1 MAANNKTSTELTKEE
16 KSIMIDVMF
25 HGSDSAE
32 LANHMS
38 YRRAISNFTNI
49 AYIRERSP
57 DIINK
62 KYSTLTNNEKNIL
75 LMKILDDLQYQ
86 TLIVEYGKLLINLEK
101 KVRNL
106 KLYENVEARRLP
118 GEEGDEVE
126 EETEDSIA
134 AIAAHYEKSKSVA
147 QNSLSSSAQ
156 ASSAHESSQQ
166 QQQQPFEFDRLDSD
180 FRIIKNEHESI
191 HNTSVDDLYSE
202 YALKEFKDAIKNS
215 RPNPNEHSMVSNM
228 IKFTTNSAIKTA
240 NEESGNCV
248 KCEESIDSR
257 TVSVESPADKEKN
270 NLQTYVTEQDP
281 RIKRLMLRN
290 YLSKKKADIENLTI
304 DDVVKNDLIIKEDA
318 KKHNVVPDD
327 DSEEYKKYLET
338 LTNKIGYS
346 ADYD

>member
-1 MAANNKTSTELTKEE
+1 MSANNKTSTELTKEE

-49 AYIRERSP
+49 AFIRERSP

-118 GEEGDEVE
+118 GEDGDEVE

-134 AIAAHYEKSKSVA
+134 AIAAHYEKSKSAA
-147 QNSLSSSAQ
+147 QISSAQ
-156 ASSAHESSQQ
+156 QHASS
-166 QQQQPFEFDRLDSD
+166 QQQQPFEFDRLDND
-180 FRIIKNEHESI
+180 FKIIKNENESI

-202 YALKEFKDAIKNS
+202 YALKEFKDAIKNNK
-215 RPNPNEHSMVSNM
+215 PNPNEHSMVSNM

-240 NEESGNCV
+240 NEES
-248 KCEESIDSR
+248 IDSRNCDDVSSDKR

-338 LTNKIGYS
+338 LTNKIGYP